1 MNVENLI
8 LESIKTINRELK
20 HAELENIDSTT
31 PLFQILDSLGTLD
44 LILELEDRIQE
55 HFGVYIAVANEESM
69 DIQKTPFKTIATLET
84 YLRQRIKDESDSL

>member
-8 LESIKTINRELK
+8 LESIVTINRELK
-20 HAELENIDSTT
+20 YTELENIDSTT

-69 DIQKTPFKTIATLET
+69 DVQKTPFQTITTLET
-84 YLRQRIKDESDSL
+84 YLRQRIQDESNSL